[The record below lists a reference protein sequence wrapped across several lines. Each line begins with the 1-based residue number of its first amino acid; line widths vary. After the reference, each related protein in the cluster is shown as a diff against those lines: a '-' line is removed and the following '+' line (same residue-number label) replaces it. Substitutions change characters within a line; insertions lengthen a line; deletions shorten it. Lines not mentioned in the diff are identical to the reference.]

1 MISTMD
7 PAREYHH
14 IISLGLNCETS
25 YALEDMY
32 GRLDS
37 YPLSWALVPDVPNL
51 LDALKEMDALFREGY
66 DIAGGSFDMF
76 RCKHTGIQFHGK
88 TNLRA
93 HNYRDDV
100 VEEAF
105 HELTSRLGYLHKKF
119 LKALHSGRK
128 ILCILKNHNWDGSP
142 RVLRRT
148 TCGFSTEEALALKA
162 ALDRMVRMGGTP
174 RMAEGGTVDLL
185 CVDCL
190 GCAPAELDPQCA
202 GLGVHK
208 RLLEGFA
215 PGERAYLYDLPGW
228 ARIFAEF
235 SSVHSSFPG
244 SRVEERAS
252 AIQRHLEARREERL
266 RDIRERTPAPPG
278 AS

>member
-1 MISTMD
+1 ML
-7 PAREYHH
+7 RKYHH
-14 IISLGLNCETS
+14 IISLGLNCEPS

-51 LDALKEMDALFREGY
+51 LDLLNCMDALFSKGY
-66 DIAGGSFDMF
+66 DIAQGSFDMF

-88 TNLRA
+88 TSLRA
-93 HNYRDDV
+93 HDYRDEV

-105 HELTSRLGYLHKKF
+105 QELTSRMGYLRKKF
-119 LKALHSGRK
+119 RGALRSGRN
-128 ILCILKNHNWDGSP
+128 ILCIVKNHARSGSP
-142 RVLRRT
+142 R
-148 TCGFSTEEALALKA
+148 GFTSEEALALKA
-162 ALDRMVRMGGTP
+162 ALDC
-174 RMAEGGTVDLL
+174 MAEGGAVDLL
-185 CVDCL
+185 CMDRL
-190 GCAPAELDPQCA
+190 GCVPPELNPQCA
-202 GLGVHK
+202 GLGVYK
-208 RLLEGFA
+208 RLLDGFA

-235 SSVHSSFPG
+235 DSVHSPFQETDA
-244 SRVEERAS
+244 EERTR

-266 RDIRERTPAPPG
+266 RDIRERAHGPPR

>member
-1 MISTMD
+1 MY

-14 IISLGLNCETS
+14 IISLGLNCEPS

-51 LDALKEMDALFREGY
+51 LDALGEMDALFHDGY

-76 RCKHTGIQFHGK
+76 RCKRTGIQFHGK

-93 HNYRDDV
+93 HNYRDDI
-100 VEEAF
+100 VEESF
-105 HELTSRLGYLHKKF
+105 HELTSRLEYLHKKF
-119 LKALHSGRK
+119 RKALHSGRD
-128 ILCILKNHNWDGSP
+128 ILCIVKLHSWDGSA
-142 RVLRRT
+142 R
-148 TCGFSTEEALALKA
+148 GFTTEEALALKA
-162 ALDRMVRMGGTP
+162 ALDRM
-174 RMAEGGTVDLL
+174 AEGGTVDLL
-185 CVDCL
+185 CVDRL
-190 GCAPAELDPQCA
+190 GCAPAKFEPQCA
-202 GLGVHK
+202 ELGIHK

-235 SSVHSSFPG
+235 ASVHSAFTG
-244 SRVEERAS
+244 ANAAERAQ
-252 AIQRHLEARREERL
+252 AVQRHLEARREERL